1 MSAGD
6 RRDVV
11 RNRAAILDAAI
22 SLLDDGEVPTAGAVA
37 WRAGLAR
44 ATVYRHYPSI
54 AGLLDEA
61 HEARGAQLPHAP
73 PRSPGL
79 PVPAPLD
86 VLSLLDRIAP
96 PQLPEQI
103 VSEAQRLAQAR
114 AVAIYL
120 MDIDGSCLLRAAG
133 SQEFPDELP
142 VGLAAGP
149 EIPAEGIEA
158 LHELIGAILPSVTV
172 APMIVR
178 GRATGALL
186 ALDARDGG
194 LLQEMARHAGIAL
207 TMSERFTDVIAS
219 SRRRRATTASAE
231 VQQLLLPP
239 RLARL
244 SGLRLAGNVRPA
256 YANGGNWF
264 DHAENPDGGWIAAV
278 DTMGSGARASA
289 TSAVAL
295 GALRAARNVGS
306 TPRDAILS
314 MDAAV
319 REIGGDEVHCS
330 AFVARWHATTSTLF
344 WVTAGDLHPVLVDAS
359 GTMTQ
364 LRGPSIPELG
374 GTPIDDLLQ
383 TSHHALRP
391 DDRVL
396 LLSDGV
402 TGSSTSA
409 LSDDELRD
417 VLRLASGAS
426 PARTLN
432 MLERAIREHQ
442 DDDDLHDDA
451 MIVVLAPATG
461 GP

>member
-1 MSAGD
+1 MSGPD

-11 RNRAAILDAAI
+11 RNRAAILEAAI
-22 SLLDDGEVPTAGAVA
+22 SLLEDGETPTAGAVA

-44 ATVYRHYPSI
+44 ATVYRHYPSM
-54 AGLLDEA
+54 AGLLAEADQVRSAQEVDELLDNA
-61 HEARGAQLPHAP
+61 PGA
-73 PRSPGL
+73 
-79 PVPAPLD
+79 PVTLD
-86 VLSLLDRIAP
+86 VAALLDRVAP

-103 VSEAQRLAQAR
+103 VGEAQRATQAR

-120 MDIDGSCLLRAAG
+120 VDIAGTGLLRAAG
-133 SQEFPDELP
+133 SQEFPQELP

-158 LHELIGAILPSVTV
+158 LHEAIGAILPSVTV

-186 ALDARDGG
+186 ALDARHAGR
-194 LLQEMARHAGIAL
+194 LQEMARHAGIAL
-207 TMSERFTDVIAS
+207 TMSEPFTDVIAS
-219 SRRRRATTASAE
+219 ARRRRETTASAE

-239 RLARL
+239 RLTRL
-244 SGLRLAGNVRPA
+244 SGLRLAGNVLPA
-256 YANGGNWF
+256 YENGGNWF
-264 DHAENPDGGWIAAV
+264 DHAENQDGGWIAAV

-306 TPRDAILS
+306 TPRDAIRS

-319 REIGGDEVHCS
+319 REIGGNEVRCS

-344 WVTAGDLHPVLVDAS
+344 WVSAGDLHPRLLDGA
-359 GTMTQ
+359 GTMTV
-364 LRGPSIPELG
+364 LRDNPIPQLG
-374 GTPIDDLLQ
+374 GPPLGEALV
-383 TSHHALRP
+383 TSHRALGA

-402 TGSSTSA
+402 TGSPTSA
-409 LSDDELRD
+409 LTADGLRD
-417 VLRLASGAS
+417 VLERAAGAS
-426 PARTLN
+426 PVRTLSA
-432 MLERAIREHQ
+432 LERAIRERRA
-442 DDDDLHDDA
+442 DDDLQDDA
-451 MIVVLAPATG
+451 MIVVLAPAAAG
-461 GP
+461 R